1 MGSKV
6 SKISIILIVIIA
18 AIAILLS
25 FFSYQYFTFASQ
37 EILNIASQEIRS
49 NAEIQAYDFSKILEN
64 RLQSITVLLQTLA
77 DSPAIQNNEFERAKV
92 IINFR
97 ENYTSDLTDFYMWL
111 NREGKIVWISNINS
125 SAYQKYKGLDLSYR
139 PYFSVPK
146 DYSSAYYSS
155 LIESNDKVPRLYIS
169 YPILSKQGNE
179 YNNNNNN
186 NNNNNSTRIEGF
198 KGVVVTGIRMDTLGN
213 LLKNQLFPHFNSAM
227 GLLDDKGILLYSD
240 NQSYI
245 GRDIFRKN
253 LKLSLSPNS
262 EASLSKIMKT
272 SSQNNTSCSTD
283 IIIEGKKNSLVC
295 EPVIVEGNHFLT
307 LFITAPHDLA
317 ANVIS
322 AIEQQKNFSI
332 FAILII
338 GVISI
343 GIAYLVLTWNK
354 RLQNT
359 VNSRTEQLS
368 KTNESLKRSRQ
379 NLEVA
384 NKRLEINDK
393 MQREFINV
401 AAHELRTPIQPI
413 LGLSQILH
421 SREGNIEEYKDFL
434 NVILRN
440 ANRLHRLTEDILD
453 VTKIES
459 QTLNLRKE
467 ILNINEI
474 IPDIINDVKSQ
485 IQIHNPDKLQ
495 IVFSQ
500 PKEPMFIEA
509 DKIRLYQ
516 VITNLLNNAIKFTQE
531 GIVSVDTYIKD
542 NNEAVVR
549 IKDNGIGI
557 HPEIFPRLFTKF
569 ATRSD
574 TGTGVGLFIS
584 KSIVEAHGGKI
595 WAENNPDGR
604 GATFYFTLPIA
615 PPN

>member
-1 MGSKV
+1 
-6 SKISIILIVIIA
+6 
-18 AIAILLS
+18 
-25 FFSYQYFTFASQ
+25 
-37 EILNIASQEIRS
+37 
-49 NAEIQAYDFSKILEN
+49 
-64 RLQSITVLLQTLA
+64 
-77 DSPAIQNNEFERAKV
+77 
-92 IINFR
+92 
-97 ENYTSDLTDFYMWL
+97 
-111 NREGKIVWISNINS
+111 
-125 SAYQKYKGLDLSYR
+125 
-139 PYFSVPK
+139 
-146 DYSSAYYSS
+146 
-155 LIESNDKVPRLYIS
+155 
-169 YPILSKQGNE
+169 
-179 YNNNNNN
+179 
-186 NNNNNSTRIEGF
+186 
-198 KGVVVTGIRMDTLGN
+198 MDTLGN

>member
-1 MGSKV
+1 MNGSKV
-6 SKISIILIVIIA
+6 SKISIFLIIIIA

-49 NAEIQAYDFSKILEN
+49 NAEIQAFDFSKILEN
-64 RLQSITVLLQTLA
+64 RLQSMTVLLQTLA

-97 ENYTSDLTDFYMWL
+97 ENHTSDLTDFYMWL

-125 SAYQKYKGLDLSYR
+125 STYQQYKGLDLSYR

-146 DYSSAYYSS
+146 DNSSAYYSS

-179 YNNNNNN
+179 YNNNS
-186 NNNNNSTRIEGF
+186 NNSTRIEGF

-213 LLKNQLFPHFNSAM
+213 LLKNQLFPHFNSTM

-245 GRDIFRKN
+245 GRNIFGKN

-262 EASLSKIMKT
+262 ETSLSKIMKT

-317 ANVIS
+317 TNVIS

-338 GVISI
+338 GVTSI

-368 KTNESLKRSRQ
+368 KTNESLIRSTQ

-421 SREGNIEEYKDFL
+421 SREGNIEEYKEFL
-434 NVILRN
+434 DVILRN

-453 VTKIES
+453 ITKIES

-474 IPDIINDVKSQ
+474 IPEIINDVKSQ

-557 HPEIFPRLFTKF
+557 HPEILPRLFTKF
-569 ATRSD
+569 ATRSN

>member
-1 MGSKV
+1 
-6 SKISIILIVIIA
+6 
-18 AIAILLS
+18 
-25 FFSYQYFTFASQ
+25 
-37 EILNIASQEIRS
+37 
-49 NAEIQAYDFSKILEN
+49 
-64 RLQSITVLLQTLA
+64 
-77 DSPAIQNNEFERAKV
+77 
-92 IINFR
+92 
-97 ENYTSDLTDFYMWL
+97 
-111 NREGKIVWISNINS
+111 
-125 SAYQKYKGLDLSYR
+125 
-139 PYFSVPK
+139 
-146 DYSSAYYSS
+146 
-155 LIESNDKVPRLYIS
+155 
-169 YPILSKQGNE
+169 
-179 YNNNNNN
+179 
-186 NNNNNSTRIEGF
+186 
-198 KGVVVTGIRMDTLGN
+198 MDTLGN

-245 GRDIFRKN
+245 GRDIFGKN

>member
-1 MGSKV
+1 M
-6 SKISIILIVIIA
+6 
-18 AIAILLS
+18 
-25 FFSYQYFTFASQ
+25 
-37 EILNIASQEIRS
+37 
-49 NAEIQAYDFSKILEN
+49 
-64 RLQSITVLLQTLA
+64 
-77 DSPAIQNNEFERAKV
+77 
-92 IINFR
+92 
-97 ENYTSDLTDFYMWL
+97 
-111 NREGKIVWISNINS
+111 
-125 SAYQKYKGLDLSYR
+125 
-139 PYFSVPK
+139 
-146 DYSSAYYSS
+146 
-155 LIESNDKVPRLYIS
+155 
-169 YPILSKQGNE
+169 
-179 YNNNNNN
+179 
-186 NNNNNSTRIEGF
+186 
-198 KGVVVTGIRMDTLGN
+198 
-213 LLKNQLFPHFNSAM
+213 
-227 GLLDDKGILLYSD
+227 
-240 NQSYI
+240 
-245 GRDIFRKN
+245 
-253 LKLSLSPNS
+253 
-262 EASLSKIMKT
+262 
-272 SSQNNTSCSTD
+272 
-283 IIIEGKKNSLVC
+283 
-295 EPVIVEGNHFLT
+295 
-307 LFITAPHDLA
+307 
-317 ANVIS
+317 
-322 AIEQQKNFSI
+322 
-332 FAILII
+332 
-338 GVISI
+338 
-343 GIAYLVLTWNK
+343 
-354 RLQNT
+354 QNT

-500 PKEPMFIEA
+500 PKEPVFIEA

-516 VITNLLNNAIKFTQE
+516 IITNLLNNAIKFTPE

>member
-1 MGSKV
+1 
-6 SKISIILIVIIA
+6 
-18 AIAILLS
+18 
-25 FFSYQYFTFASQ
+25 
-37 EILNIASQEIRS
+37 
-49 NAEIQAYDFSKILEN
+49 
-64 RLQSITVLLQTLA
+64 
-77 DSPAIQNNEFERAKV
+77 
-92 IINFR
+92 
-97 ENYTSDLTDFYMWL
+97 
-111 NREGKIVWISNINS
+111 
-125 SAYQKYKGLDLSYR
+125 
-139 PYFSVPK
+139 
-146 DYSSAYYSS
+146 
-155 LIESNDKVPRLYIS
+155 
-169 YPILSKQGNE
+169 
-179 YNNNNNN
+179 
-186 NNNNNSTRIEGF
+186 
-198 KGVVVTGIRMDTLGN
+198 MDTLGN

-245 GRDIFRKN
+245 GRDIFGKN

-368 KTNESLKRSRQ
+368 KTNESLIRSRQ

>member
-186 NNNNNSTRIEGF
+186 NNSTRIEGF

-245 GRDIFRKN
+245 GRDIFGKN

-368 KTNESLKRSRQ
+368 KTNESLIRSRQ

>member
-1 MGSKV
+1 VNGSKV
-6 SKISIILIVIIA
+6 SKISIILIIIIA
-18 AIAILLS
+18 VIAILLS
-25 FFSYQYFTFASQ
+25 FSSYQYFTFASQ
-37 EILNIASQEIRS
+37 DLLNIASQEIRS

-64 RLQSITVLLQTLA
+64 RLQSMTVLLQTLA

-97 ENYTSDLTDFYMWL
+97 ENYTRDLTDFYMWL

-125 SAYQKYKGLDLSYR
+125 SAYQKYNGLDLSYR

-186 NNNNNSTRIEGF
+186 STRIEGF

-213 LLKNQLFPHFNSAM
+213 LLKNQLFPHFNSAI

-245 GRDIFRKN
+245 GRNIFGKN

-262 EASLSKIMKT
+262 EISLSKIMKT

-332 FAILII
+332 IAILTI

-343 GIAYLVLTWNK
+343 GIAYLVLMWNK

-368 KTNESLKRSRQ
+368 KTNESLMRSRQ
-379 NLEVA
+379 NLELA
-384 NKRLEINDK
+384 NKRLETNDK

-421 SREGNIEEYKDFL
+421 SREGNIEEYKEFF

>member
-186 NNNNNSTRIEGF
+186 NNNNSTRIEGF

-307 LFITAPHDLA
+307 LFITAPHD
-317 ANVIS
+317 S
-322 AIEQQKNFSI
+322 GGQCNFC
-332 FAILII
+332 
-338 GVISI
+338 
-343 GIAYLVLTWNK
+343 
-354 RLQNT
+354 
-359 VNSRTEQLS
+359 
-368 KTNESLKRSRQ
+368 
-379 NLEVA
+379 
-384 NKRLEINDK
+384 
-393 MQREFINV
+393 
-401 AAHELRTPIQPI
+401 H
-413 LGLSQILH
+413 
-421 SREGNIEEYKDFL
+421 
-434 NVILRN
+434 
-440 ANRLHRLTEDILD
+440 
-453 VTKIES
+453 
-459 QTLNLRKE
+459 
-467 ILNINEI
+467 
-474 IPDIINDVKSQ
+474 
-485 IQIHNPDKLQ
+485 
-495 IVFSQ
+495 
-500 PKEPMFIEA
+500 
-509 DKIRLYQ
+509 
-516 VITNLLNNAIKFTQE
+516 
-531 GIVSVDTYIKD
+531 
-542 NNEAVVR
+542 
-549 IKDNGIGI
+549 
-557 HPEIFPRLFTKF
+557 
-569 ATRSD
+569 
-574 TGTGVGLFIS
+574 
-584 KSIVEAHGGKI
+584 
-595 WAENNPDGR
+595 
-604 GATFYFTLPIA
+604 
-615 PPN
+615 

>member
-1 MGSKV
+1 M
-6 SKISIILIVIIA
+6 
-18 AIAILLS
+18 
-25 FFSYQYFTFASQ
+25 
-37 EILNIASQEIRS
+37 
-49 NAEIQAYDFSKILEN
+49 
-64 RLQSITVLLQTLA
+64 
-77 DSPAIQNNEFERAKV
+77 
-92 IINFR
+92 
-97 ENYTSDLTDFYMWL
+97 
-111 NREGKIVWISNINS
+111 
-125 SAYQKYKGLDLSYR
+125 
-139 PYFSVPK
+139 
-146 DYSSAYYSS
+146 
-155 LIESNDKVPRLYIS
+155 
-169 YPILSKQGNE
+169 
-179 YNNNNNN
+179 
-186 NNNNNSTRIEGF
+186 
-198 KGVVVTGIRMDTLGN
+198 
-213 LLKNQLFPHFNSAM
+213 
-227 GLLDDKGILLYSD
+227 
-240 NQSYI
+240 
-245 GRDIFRKN
+245 
-253 LKLSLSPNS
+253 
-262 EASLSKIMKT
+262 
-272 SSQNNTSCSTD
+272 
-283 IIIEGKKNSLVC
+283 
-295 EPVIVEGNHFLT
+295 T

-440 ANRLHRLTEDILD
+440 ANRLHRLTEDKLD

>member
-1 MGSKV
+1 MNGSKV
-6 SKISIILIVIIA
+6 SKISIFLIIIIA

-49 NAEIQAYDFSKILEN
+49 NAEIQAFDFSKILEN
-64 RLQSITVLLQTLA
+64 RLQSMTVLLQTLA

-97 ENYTSDLTDFYMWL
+97 ENHTSNLTDFYMWL

-125 SAYQKYKGLDLSYR
+125 STYQQYKGLDLSYR

-146 DYSSAYYSS
+146 DNSSAYYSS

-179 YNNNNNN
+179 YNNNS
-186 NNNNNSTRIEGF
+186 NNSTRIEGF

-213 LLKNQLFPHFNSAM
+213 LLKNQLFPHFNSTM

-245 GRDIFRKN
+245 GRNIFGKN

-262 EASLSKIMKT
+262 ETSLSKIMKT

-317 ANVIS
+317 TNVIS

-338 GVISI
+338 GVTSI

-368 KTNESLKRSRQ
+368 KTNESLIRSTQ

-421 SREGNIEEYKDFL
+421 SREGNIEEYKEFL
-434 NVILRN
+434 DVILRN

-453 VTKIES
+453 ITKIES

-474 IPDIINDVKSQ
+474 IPEIINDVKSQ

-557 HPEIFPRLFTKF
+557 HPEILPRLFTKF
-569 ATRSD
+569 ATRSN

>member
-1 MGSKV
+1 M
-6 SKISIILIVIIA
+6 L
-18 AIAILLS
+18 ILL
-25 FFSYQYFTFASQ
+25 
-37 EILNIASQEIRS
+37 
-49 NAEIQAYDFSKILEN
+49 
-64 RLQSITVLLQTLA
+64 
-77 DSPAIQNNEFERAKV
+77 V
-92 IINFR
+92 I
-97 ENYTSDLTDFYMWL
+97 
-111 NREGKIVWISNINS
+111 
-125 SAYQKYKGLDLSYR
+125 
-139 PYFSVPK
+139 
-146 DYSSAYYSS
+146 
-155 LIESNDKVPRLYIS
+155 
-169 YPILSKQGNE
+169 
-179 YNNNNNN
+179 
-186 NNNNNSTRIEGF
+186 
-198 KGVVVTGIRMDTLGN
+198 
-213 LLKNQLFPHFNSAM
+213 
-227 GLLDDKGILLYSD
+227 
-240 NQSYI
+240 
-245 GRDIFRKN
+245 

-343 GIAYLVLTWNK
+343 GIAYIVLTWNK
-354 RLQNT
+354 RLQKT

-368 KTNESLKRSRQ
+368 KTNEALIRSRQ
-379 NLEVA
+379 TLEVA

-421 SREGNIEEYKDFL
+421 SREGNIEEYKEFL

-453 VTKIES
+453 VTRIES
-459 QTLNLRKE
+459 QTLNLRKV
-467 ILNINEI
+467 LNINEI

-557 HPEIFPRLFTKF
+557 HPEILPRLFTKF
-569 ATRSD
+569 ASKSD

-615 PPN
+615 PPNQYK